1 MEYFPENINA
11 KTNRAWIHFYFINF
25 FIAVKWWILV
35 QGTCS
40 QIKPTFF
47 FNSLI
52 MKYLANKLVAE

>member
-1 MEYFPENINA
+1 MKYFPKNINA

-25 FIAVKWWILV
+25 FIAVKRWILV

-47 FNSLI
+47 LI
-52 MKYLANKLVAE
+52 VK